1 MMSSRIPV
9 DYSALTVEEVVRRMS
24 PGHKD
29 ALVTLKA
36 GDLDWADL
44 VDRVRQSLIHKG
56 LVSMAGEVTPR
67 GRSAAR
73 MISVDRAANWQK
85 YL

>member
-1 MMSSRIPV
+1 MMSSRTPV
-9 DYSALTVEEVVRRMS
+9 DYSALTVEDVVRRMS

-29 ALVTLKA
+29 ALVELKD
-36 GDLDWADL
+36 GNLDWADL
-44 VDRVRQSLIHKG
+44 VDRVRQSLVHKG
-56 LVSMAGEVTPR
+56 LVSRSGEVTPR

-73 MISVDRAANWQK
+73 MISVDRAANWEK

>member
-1 MMSSRIPV
+1 MMTSRTPV

-24 PGHKD
+24 PGQKD
-29 ALVTLKA
+29 ALVAIKA
-36 GDLDWADL
+36 GDLDWEDL
-44 VDRVRQSLIHKG
+44 VARLREALVHKG
-56 LVSMAGEVTPR
+56 LVSRSGEVTPR

-73 MISVDRAANWQK
+73 MISVDRAANWEK